1 VQELKEFLSAWS
13 GNGGSNRNSQGMDDT
28 FDMSNDSASMGANS
42 NTMVLVGP
50 SSSGKTNAV
59 FTLAN
64 DMNFN
69 VLEINAG
76 MKRTGKKLIQD

>member
-1 VQELKEFLSAWS
+1 
-13 GNGGSNRNSQGMDDT
+13 
-28 FDMSNDSASMGANS
+28 MGANS

-76 MKRTGKKLIQD
+76 MKRTGLCISKTVKFLKIHKIINLGIHI